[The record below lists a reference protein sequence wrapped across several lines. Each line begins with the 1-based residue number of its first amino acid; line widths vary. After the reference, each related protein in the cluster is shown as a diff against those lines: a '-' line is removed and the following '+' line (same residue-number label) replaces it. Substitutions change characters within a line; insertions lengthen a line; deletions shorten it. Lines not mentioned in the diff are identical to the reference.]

1 MFNVSCIQLTSDNNV
16 FSNLEKTTDL
26 IINSIKKK
34 ADLII
39 TPENTSLFTLDH
51 SELLEKAEQMNN
63 NFFLE
68 SISRISKSYKKWLAN
83 RSVLFNPNGKIANYY
98 DKIHMFDV
106 KLSNKEKYEESK
118 KFLAGKKKVL
128 AKLPWGLLGFSICY
142 DVRFPNLYRD
152 LAKKGAIFIT
162 VPSAFTKTT
171 GEKHWHTLLKARAIE
186 NFSYVFAAAQTGK
199 HYNDRLTY
207 GHSLIISPDGEILKE
222 KEKGEGFIIAR
233 IDENLPNKLRAKIP
247 SLKSN

>member
-1 MFNVSCIQLTSDNNV
+1 MFNVACIQITSNNNV

-39 TPENTSLFTLDH
+39 TPENTSLFTFDH
-51 SELLEKAEQMNN
+51 SELLEKTEEMNN

-68 SISRISKSYKKWLAN
+68 SISRIAKSYKKWILIGSLPIKVSKKLLAN

-118 KFLAGKKKVL
+118 KFIEGKKKVL
-128 AKLPWGLLGFSICY
+128 AKLTWG
-142 DVRFPNLYRD
+142 
-152 LAKKGAIFIT
+152 
-162 VPSAFTKTT
+162 
-171 GEKHWHTLLKARAIE
+171 
-186 NFSYVFAAAQTGK
+186 
-199 HYNDRLTY
+199 
-207 GHSLIISPDGEILKE
+207 
-222 KEKGEGFIIAR
+222 
-233 IDENLPNKLRAKIP
+233 
-247 SLKSN
+247 

>member
-26 IINSIKKK
+26 IIGSIKKK
-34 ADLII
+34 ADFII

-51 SELLEKAEQMNN
+51 RELLEKAEEMNN

-68 SISRISKSYKKWLAN
+68 SISRISKSYKKWILIGSLPIKLSKKLLAN

-106 KLSNKEKYEESK
+106 KLSKKEKYEESK

-128 AKLPWGLLGFSICY
+128 ARLPWGLMGFSICY
-142 DVRFPNLYRD
+142 DVRFPNLYRE
-152 LAKKGAIFIT
+152 LAKKGAIFMT
-162 VPSAFTKTT
+162 VPS
-171 GEKHWHTLLKARAIE
+171 AIE
-186 NFSYVFAAAQTGK
+186 NFSYIFAAAQTGK
-199 HYNDRLTY
+199 HYNNRLTY

-222 KEKGEGFIIAR
+222 KEKGEGFIIAK

>member
-1 MFNVSCIQLTSDNNV
+1 MFKVSCIQLTSDNNV

-68 SISRISKSYKKWLAN
+68 SISRISKSYKKWILIGSLPIKLSKKLLAN

-118 KFLAGKKKVL
+118 KFLAGKKKGNS
-128 AKLPWGLLGFSICY
+128 KITLGFF
-142 DVRFPNLYRD
+142 RF
-152 LAKKGAIFIT
+152 
-162 VPSAFTKTT
+162 
-171 GEKHWHTLLKARAIE
+171 
-186 NFSYVFAAAQTGK
+186 
-199 HYNDRLTY
+199 
-207 GHSLIISPDGEILKE
+207 
-222 KEKGEGFIIAR
+222 
-233 IDENLPNKLRAKIP
+233 
-247 SLKSN
+247 

>member
-39 TPENTSLFTLDH
+39 TPENTSLFTLYH
-51 SELLEKAEQMNN
+51 SELLEKSDEMNN

-68 SISRISKSYKKWLAN
+68 SISRISKSYKKWILIGSLPIKLSKKLLTN

-106 KLSNKEKYEESK
+106 KLSKQ
-118 KFLAGKKKVL
+118 
-128 AKLPWGLLGFSICY
+128 
-142 DVRFPNLYRD
+142 
-152 LAKKGAIFIT
+152 
-162 VPSAFTKTT
+162 
-171 GEKHWHTLLKARAIE
+171 E
-186 NFSYVFAAAQTGK
+186 NMKNRKNF
-199 HYNDRLTY
+199 
-207 GHSLIISPDGEILKE
+207 
-222 KEKGEGFIIAR
+222 
-233 IDENLPNKLRAKIP
+233 
-247 SLKSN
+247 